1 MDIMLS
7 FLYTVFWFFFFAYL
21 FAFET
26 SGLEPYRPGGSLNS
40 RQTCPCLP
48 SAGNK
53 DVRHHA
59 RLRVLLLTQGHQMQ
73 NKDFHNLK
81 CPLKQHKT
89 TQQQQ
94 QHSIKDIPAHSMQH
108 RLGTVSLHRLWLSNA

>member
-1 MDIMLS
+1 MLMDIMLS

-53 DVRHHA
+53 DICHHDWPYPQFILVAVRLEK
-59 RLRVLLLTQGHQMQ
+59 R
-73 NKDFHNLK
+73 
-81 CPLKQHKT
+81 KQERKEKRIYK
-89 TQQQQ
+89 
-94 QHSIKDIPAHSMQH
+94 SI
-108 RLGTVSLHRLWLSNA
+108 